1 MNRNNYAESEG
12 PTLAGVVA
20 EIKDETKEFV
30 QTRVQMFKT
39 ELREKVATWKS
50 GALLAAVGVL
60 VLGTA
65 YLLLTLALV
74 GLVAVAFWGS
84 PYAWFLAFLIVGA
97 FWGIIGG
104 ILAFLAV
111 REFRRQGIAP
121 KKTIEVLR
129 EDKIW
134 LQSEAGNR
142 V

>member
-1 MNRNNYAESEG
+1 MNRNSYAESQG

-30 QTRVQMFKT
+30 QTRVQMFKA

-50 GALLAAVGVL
+50 GALLAGVGAL
-60 VLGTA
+60 LLGTA

-97 FWGIIGG
+97 LWGIIGG

-121 KKTIEVLR
+121 KKTLEVLR
-129 EDKIW
+129 EDKMW
-134 LQSEAGNR
+134 LQSEAGSQG
-142 V
+142 

>member
-1 MNRNNYAESEG
+1 MNRNSYAESQG

-30 QTRVQMFKT
+30 QTRVQMFKA

-50 GALLAAVGVL
+50 GALLAGVGVVL
-60 VLGTA
+60 LGTA

-121 KKTIEVLR
+121 KKTLEVLR
-129 EDKIW
+129 EDKMW
-134 LQSEAGNR
+134 LQSEAGSQG
-142 V
+142 

>member
-60 VLGTA
+60 FLGTA

-84 PYAWFLAFLIVGA
+84 PYAWFLAFLIVGV
-97 FWGIIGG
+97 FWAIMGG
-104 ILAFLAV
+104 MLAFFAA
-111 REFRRQGIAP
+111 REFRAQGIAP

-134 LQSEAGNR
+134 LQSEAGKR

>member
-39 ELREKVATWKS
+39 ELREKVASWKS

-60 VLGTA
+60 FLGTA

-84 PYAWFLAFLIVGA
+84 PYAWFLAFLIVGV
-97 FWGIIGG
+97 FWGMIGG
-104 ILAFLAV
+104 VVAFLAV
-111 REFRRQGIAP
+111 REFRSQGLAP

-134 LQSEAGNR
+134 LQSEAGSQ

>member
-39 ELREKVATWKS
+39 ELREKVASWKS

-60 VLGTA
+60 FLGTA
-65 YLLLTLALV
+65 CLLLTLALV

-84 PYAWFLAFLIVGA
+84 PYAWFLAFLMVGVFWAIVG
-97 FWGIIGG
+97 GV
-104 ILAFLAV
+104 LAFLASGV
-111 REFRRQGIAP
+111 CLLEG
-121 KKTIEVLR
+121 V
-129 EDKIW
+129 
-134 LQSEAGNR
+134 
-142 V
+142 

>member
-1 MNRNNYAESEG
+1 MNRNNYAESQA

-30 QTRVQMFKT
+30 QTRVEMLKA

-50 GALLAAVGVL
+50 GALLAGVGVL
-60 VLGTA
+60 LLGTA

-84 PYAWFLAFLIVGA
+84 PYAWFLAFLFVGA

-121 KKTIEVLR
+121 KKTLEVLR

-134 LQSEAGNR
+134 LQSEAGSQ